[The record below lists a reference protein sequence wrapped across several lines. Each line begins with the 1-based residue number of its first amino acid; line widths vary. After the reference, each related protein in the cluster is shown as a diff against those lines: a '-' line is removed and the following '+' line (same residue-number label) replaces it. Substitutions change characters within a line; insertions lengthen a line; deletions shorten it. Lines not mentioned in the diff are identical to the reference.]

1 MGELIGVMGLEKARS
16 IAIEKGV
23 DLVEI
28 SPKAVP
34 PVCKV
39 IDYGKMLYAEKKKDQ
54 HAKKAGK
61 ACETKGIRLTFRMAV
76 GDQERQQ
83 KLAEEFLIKGHP
95 IRIQLLMKG
104 REMAHRDL
112 AEAKMDSFIKSL
124 EEVAILD
131 QRPKGSRNQIITLLR
146 PHKKTK
152 PES

>member
-1 MGELIGVMGLEKARS
+1 MKLEEAKV
-16 IAIEKGV
+16 IAKEKGV

-39 IDYGKMLYAEKKKDQ
+39 IDYGKMLYAQKKKEQ
-54 HAKKAGK
+54 HAKKQGK
-61 ACETKGIRLTFRMAV
+61 ALETKGIRLTFRMAS
-76 GDQERQQ
+76 GDLERQK

-95 IRIQLLMKG
+95 IRIQLMMRG

-112 AEAKMDSFIKSL
+112 AEEKMDGVIKSL

-131 QRPKGSRNQIITLLR
+131 QRPKGSRNQIIALLR

-152 PES
+152 AES